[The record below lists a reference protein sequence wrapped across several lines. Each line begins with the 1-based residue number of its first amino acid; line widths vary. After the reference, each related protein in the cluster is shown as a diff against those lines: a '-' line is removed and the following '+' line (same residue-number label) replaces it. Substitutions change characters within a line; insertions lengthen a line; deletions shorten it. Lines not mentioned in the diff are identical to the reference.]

1 MREYKK
7 EIEALRQE
15 IGLMENHLV
24 TLNDENV
31 KVLNPMIVNDYD
43 MLRNQ
48 ISTQKNENEHMQK
61 QLTELKKEKS
71 QMQQLIMQCQHKI
84 AALEEQVGC

>member
-1 MREYKK
+1 
-7 EIEALRQE
+7 
-15 IGLMENHLV
+15 MENHLV

-43 MLRNQ
+43 MLKNQ
-48 ISTQKNENEHMQK
+48 IATQKNENEHMQK

-71 QMQQLIMQCQHKI
+71 QM
-84 AALEEQVGC
+84 